1 MNFAVIRRTLGWLL
15 IFEAIFMLVPTATAV
30 LYEEWN
36 TLSAI
41 LASMGACLLVGAICL
56 IFKVKSDA
64 IYAKEGMVIVA
75 SSWIVLS
82 LFGALPFWFSRE
94 IPSYIDALFEAVS
107 GFTTTGATILTGEV
121 ALGTADGYLAMSKSL
136 LMWRSFTHWVGG
148 MGILVFIMAFLPL
161 SGARNMHIM
170 KAESPGPIVG
180 KLVPKVRTTAK
191 ILYAIYFGLT
201 MIEFVFLLCGK
212 MPAFDALNAAFATA
226 GTGGFSVKT
235 DGFAGYSP
243 YLQWVVTVFMLLF
256 SINFNTYFLILCGKI
271 KDAFNLEVRVFIGIV
286 VAAIALITL
295 NVYTTA
301 TELYSYTFS
310 EALRYSAFSLASVI
324 STTGFATANF
334 DLWPSFSKCILV
346 LVMFIGACAGSTGGG
361 IKVSRVV
368 VLYKGATHE
377 MRRALHPKQMK
388 KISMDGRI
396 VEHEVVRNTNAFII
410 IYILVFIVSMLL
422 VMLDPATVQVSE
434 SPLVT
439 NFTAT
444 AATLNNIGPG
454 LDAVGPVGNFAF
466 YNPFSKIVFIFNM
479 LAGRLELFPMLIL
492 FHPATWKK

>member
-1 MNFAVIRRTLGWLL
+1 MNFAIIKRTLGWLL
-15 IFEAIFMLVPTATAV
+15 IFEAIFMLVPTLTAV
-30 LYEEWN
+30 AYSEWE
-36 TLSAI
+36 TLWAI
-41 LASMGACLLVGAICL
+41 LASIGACLVVGCL
-56 IFKVKSDA
+56 LLIGRVKSSDL
-64 IYAKEGMVIVA
+64 YAKEGMVIVA
-75 SSWIVLS
+75 SSWIILS
-82 LFGALPFWFSRE
+82 LFGAVPFWFSRE

-107 GFTTTGATILTGEV
+107 GFSTTGATILTGDV
-121 ALGTADGYLAMSKSL
+121 AKGTADGYLAMSKSL

-148 MGILVFIMAFLPL
+148 MGVLVFIMAFLPL

-180 KLVPKVRTTAK
+180 KLVPRVRTTAK

-201 MIEFVFLLCGK
+201 VTEFVVLLCGQ
-212 MPAFDALNAAFATA
+212 MPLFDALNTAFATA
-226 GTGGFSVKT
+226 GTGGFGIKT

-243 YLQWVVTVFMLLF
+243 YTQWVVTIFMLLF
-256 SINFNTYFLILCGKI
+256 SINFNAYFLILCGKI
-271 KDAFNLEVRVFIGIV
+271 KDAFNLEVRVFLYIV
-286 VAAIALITL
+286 LVSITLITF

-301 TELYSYTFS
+301 SVMYSYTFG

-334 DLWPSFSKCILV
+334 DLWPSFSKCLLILA
-346 LVMFIGACAGSTGGG
+346 MFVGACAGSTGGG

-377 MRRALHPKQMK
+377 MRRALHPKQVK

-410 IYILVFIVSMLL
+410 VYILLFIVSMLL
-422 VMLDPATVQVSE
+422 VTLDPAVARVSDNA
-434 SPLVT
+434 LVT

-444 AATLNNIGPG
+444 SATLNNIGPG

-466 YNPFSKIVFIFNM
+466 YNPFSKLVFIFNM